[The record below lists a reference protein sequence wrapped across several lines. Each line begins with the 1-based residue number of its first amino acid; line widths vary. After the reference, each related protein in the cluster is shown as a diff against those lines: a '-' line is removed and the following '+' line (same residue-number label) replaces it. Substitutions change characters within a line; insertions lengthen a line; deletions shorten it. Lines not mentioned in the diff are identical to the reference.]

1 MNKMKNKRLIIT
13 LAIVFILPVV
23 LAKLALDNNW
33 FNKASTNKGELL
45 SPILDMTAIQDATA
59 VPKWQLLYVLPTQCG
74 VECENALYSVEQ
86 VWTALGKEHDRV
98 RATVVSTPKSDPAV
112 TQRLNKQNTVKL
124 LKTND
129 KDVDNVFN
137 GEPVNAIFIA
147 DTLNNVILRYP
158 LQIEQEQA
166 ILHSRDILS
175 DLRKLL
181 KLSRIG

>member
-1 MNKMKNKRLIIT
+1 MNNTSNKRLIIT
-13 LAIVFILPVV
+13 LAVVFILPVV

-33 FNKASTNKGELL
+33 FNKAATNKGELL
-45 SPILDMTAIQDATA
+45 SPTLDMSAIQDKAA
-59 VPKWQLLYVLPTQCG
+59 EPKWQLVYVLPSQCSI
-74 VECENALYSVEQ
+74 ECENALYSVEQ

-98 RATVVSTPKSDPAV
+98 RATVISTPDSDASV
-112 TQRLNKQNTVKL
+112 ARRLNEHSAVKL
-124 LKTND
+124 LKTN
-129 KDVDNVFN
+129 VESVNNVFK

-158 LQIEQEQA
+158 LQVEQQQA

>member
-1 MNKMKNKRLIIT
+1 MNNTSNKRLIIT
-13 LAIVFILPVV
+13 LAVVFILPVV

-33 FNKASTNKGELL
+33 FNKAATNKGELL
-45 SPILDMTAIQDATA
+45 SPTLDMSAIQDKAA
-59 VPKWQLLYVLPTQCG
+59 EPKWQLVYVLPSQCSI
-74 VECENALYSVEQ
+74 ECENALYSVEQ

-98 RATVVSTPKSDPAV
+98 RATVISTPTSDPSVAR
-112 TQRLNKQNTVKL
+112 RLNEHSAVKL
-124 LKTND
+124 LKTN
-129 KDVDNVFN
+129 VESVNNVFK

-158 LQIEQEQA
+158 LQVEQQQA

>member
-1 MNKMKNKRLIIT
+1 MNNTSNKRLIIT
-13 LAIVFILPVV
+13 LAVVFILPVV

-33 FNKASTNKGELL
+33 FNKAATNKGELL
-45 SPILDMTAIQDATA
+45 SPTLDMSAIQDKAA
-59 VPKWQLLYVLPTQCG
+59 EPKWQLVYVLPSQCSI
-74 VECENALYSVEQ
+74 ECENALYSVEQ

-98 RATVVSTPKSDPAV
+98 RATVISTPASDLSVAR
-112 TQRLNKQNTVKL
+112 RLNEHSAVKL
-124 LKTND
+124 LKTN
-129 KDVDNVFN
+129 VESVNNVFK

-158 LQIEQEQA
+158 LQVEQQQA

>member
-1 MNKMKNKRLIIT
+1 MNNTSNKRLIIT
-13 LAIVFILPVV
+13 LAVVFILPVV

-33 FNKASTNKGELL
+33 FNKAATNKGELL
-45 SPILDMTAIQDATA
+45 SPTLDMSAIQDKAA
-59 VPKWQLLYVLPTQCG
+59 EPKWQLVYVLPSQCSI
-74 VECENALYSVEQ
+74 ECENALYSVEQ

-98 RATVVSTPKSDPAV
+98 RATVISTPDSDPSVAR
-112 TQRLNKQNTVKL
+112 RLNEQSAVKL
-124 LKTND
+124 LKTNAES
-129 KDVDNVFN
+129 VNNVFK

-158 LQIEQEQA
+158 LQVEQQQA

>member
-1 MNKMKNKRLIIT
+1 MNKTNNKRLIIT
-13 LAIVFILPVV
+13 LALVFILPVV

-33 FNKASTNKGELL
+33 FNKAATNKGELL
-45 SPILDMTAIQDATA
+45 SPTLDMSAIQDETA
-59 VPKWQLLYVLPTQCG
+59 EPKWQLLYVLPSQCS

-98 RATVVSTPKSDPAV
+98 RATVISTPESDATV
-112 TQRLNKQNTVKL
+112 IQRLNEKNIVKL
-124 LKTND
+124 LKTNVES
-129 KDVDNVFN
+129 VDNVFQ

-158 LQIEQEQA
+158 LQVEQQQA